1 MLVVKEVSI
10 NMKTKGYKQN
20 MNQIFEELYQKMIG
34 EFTKYKINYFFK
46 KLFSC

>member
-10 NMKTKGYKQN
+10 NMKTKAYKQN
-20 MNQIFEELYQKMIG
+20 MNQILEEIYQKMIG
-34 EFTKYKINYFFK
+34 EFIKNKINYFLK